1 MCVTDVGCRATE
13 RRGGVP
19 WLGKRAHE
27 VSRPSLWLQD
37 YRTQTYCALETL
49 VRQSCEVF
57 VGAPVHDTA
66 AVLAFEVYVFR
77 LVHMLHKPGLCYC
90 CTCLPGIVAPF
101 AAVAGSR
108 LLARP
113 LSLFLSKLVR
123 VGKRA
128 LGARKSYGCCVD
140 GRLLYDCYC
149 RDWAG
154 FSGRCPADDVVLVP
168 LLRLL
173 QGFILILFVVV
184 YLFGLSATFCTGSVD
199 YLALLSFLWAVGA
212 LHASPES

>member
-1 MCVTDVGCRATE
+1 MAREHTRSPVPPCGFRTTVRKLTVLWRHSCVKAAR
-13 RRGGVP
+13 
-19 WLGKRAHE
+19 
-27 VSRPSLWLQD
+27 SLWAHRFTTPLRCSPLRCMCFA
-37 YRTQTYCALETL
+37 Y
-49 VRQSCEVF
+49 
-57 VGAPVHDTA
+57 
-66 AVLAFEVYVFR
+66 
-77 LVHMLHKPGLCYC
+77 VHMLHKPGLSYC

-140 GRLLYDCYC
+140 GRLLYVIAETG
-149 RDWAG
+149 WAG
-154 FSGRCPADDVVLVP
+154 YSGRCPADDVVLVP

-173 QGFILILFVVV
+173 QVLFWFYLWSCVFSVSPPLFVLVV
-184 YLFGLSATFCTGSVD
+184 
-199 YLALLSFLWAVGA
+199 
-212 LHASPES
+212 